1 MSERQVP
8 RPSDQV
14 QAADDDTG
22 PGEAPVSGVRSRK
35 QRGSRSKRRM
45 TLGRR
50 FLYWIGVP
58 IGMLV
63 IRFFWHTCRIV
74 YVDGRAN
81 IEDRLLRGETAVIC
95 YWHRHQLFC
104 WRYLRQLI
112 DRGARIGWLISASVD
127 GHGPSEIA
135 RRMGGGIV
143 FRGSTTSGGTDAL
156 RTMCK
161 AIARD
166 HVSPAT
172 TPDGPYGPHS
182 VFKPGIVKLAQLS
195 GVPLIPLSYY
205 AERAWVLRTWD
216 RFVIP
221 KPFCRIVM
229 AAGEPVPVPRRLDEA
244 ELERIRQQ
252 VERELQ
258 VLFERARARLQ
269 SSAQSAAS
277 S

>member
-1 MSERQVP
+1 MN
-8 RPSDQV
+8 
-14 QAADDDTG
+14 AANDSAATRR
-22 PGEAPVSGVRSRK
+22 SG
-35 QRGSRSKRRM
+35 GSRSQRRM
-45 TLGRR
+45 TWGRR
-50 FLYWIGVP
+50 LLYSIGVP
-58 IGMLV
+58 IGMML
-63 IRFFWHTCRIV
+63 IRAFWLTCRIV
-74 YVDGRAN
+74 QVEGRALL
-81 IEDRLLRGETAVIC
+81 EPRLLRGEPAVIC

-156 RTMCK
+156 RSMCK

-172 TPDGPYGPHS
+172 TPDGPYGPRS

-195 GVPLIPLSYY
+195 GVPLIPVSYC
-205 AERAWVLRTWD
+205 ADRAWVLRTWD

-229 AAGEPVPVPRRLDEA
+229 AVGEPVPVPRRADA
-244 ELERIRQQ
+244 QELEHLRARLERDLQQ
-252 VERELQ
+252 
-258 VLFERARARLQ
+258 LFELARSRLQ
-269 SSAQSAAS
+269 SSAQSAGS

>member
-1 MSERQVP
+1 MSERQAP
-8 RPSDQV
+8 RLSEEA
-14 QAADDDTG
+14 QAADDARSVEQPTSD
-22 PGEAPVSGVRSRK
+22 APPRK

-58 IGMLV
+58 IGMLL

-74 YVDGRAN
+74 HVDGRAN

-156 RTMCK
+156 RSMCK

-195 GVPLIPLSYY
+195 GAPLIPLSYY

-229 AAGEPVPVPRRLDEA
+229 AAGEPVPVPQATR
-244 ELERIRQQ
+244 
-252 VERELQ
+252 
-258 VLFERARARLQ
+258 
-269 SSAQSAAS
+269 
-277 S
+277 

>member
-1 MSERQVP
+1 MN
-8 RPSDQV
+8 
-14 QAADDDTG
+14 AANDSAATRR
-22 PGEAPVSGVRSRK
+22 SG
-35 QRGSRSKRRM
+35 GSRSQRRM
-45 TLGRR
+45 TWGRR

-58 IGMLV
+58 IGMTL
-63 IRFFWHTCRIV
+63 IRAFWLTCRIV
-74 YVDGRAN
+74 HVEGRAHL
-81 IEDRLLRGETAVIC
+81 EPRLLRGEPAVIC

-156 RTMCK
+156 RSMCK

-172 TPDGPYGPHS
+172 TPDGPYGPRS
-182 VFKPGIVKLAQLS
+182 VFKPGIVKLAQLA
-195 GVPLIPLSYY
+195 GVPLIPVSYC
-205 AERAWVLRTWD
+205 ADRAWVLRTWD

-229 AAGEPVPVPRRLDEA
+229 AVGEPVPVPRRADA
-244 ELERIRQQ
+244 QELEQLRARM
-252 VERELQ
+252 ELDLQ
-258 VLFERARARLQ
+258 RLFELARSRFQ
-269 SSAQSAAS
+269 SSAQSAGS